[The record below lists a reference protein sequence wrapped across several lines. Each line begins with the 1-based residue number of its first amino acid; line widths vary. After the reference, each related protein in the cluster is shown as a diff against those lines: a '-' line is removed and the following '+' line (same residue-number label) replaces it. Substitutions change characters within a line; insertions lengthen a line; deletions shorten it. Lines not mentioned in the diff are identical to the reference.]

1 MHKAIGLAM
10 MMFCATVFAQQ
21 EEATVT
27 KLTGTWECVT
37 EEAAFSPRDTAEDFI
52 IDGKMWISN
61 GFYHGNVLHRDLY
74 WTEDGATWTQVEG
87 ETPYDGYSEMAV
99 YEDKV
104 WAVKSSVWNSE
115 DGINWSLVLDETPF
129 GVRGYGELVVHND
142 QLFQL
147 GSGRDVYSS
156 SDGATWERVQAD
168 TGYESRSGSAVASY
182 KGKLWV
188 MGGGVPPRS
197 TMSGHRRMASPGSAS
212 SSMLRGRRANG
223 SSRQCTP
230 TSCGFSAAMT
240 TPTAT
245 TSRTPGTRRT
255 E

>member
-1 MHKAIGLAM
+1 
-10 MMFCATVFAQQ
+10 
-21 EEATVT
+21 
-27 KLTGTWECVT
+27 
-37 EEAAFSPRDTAEDFI
+37 
-52 IDGKMWISN
+52 
-61 GFYHGNVLHRDLY
+61 VLHRDLY
-74 WTEDGATWTQVEG
+74 WTEDGATWTQVGG

-142 QLFQL
+142 RLFQL

-188 MGGGVPPRS
+188 MGGGVPRPNDPPEKGYDTITTLNDVWSSEDGVTWERVIEHAPWAPRKWFVS
-197 TMSGHRRMASPGSAS
+197 AVYADKLWIIGGYDNANSDNFADAWYTEDGVNWTELKSETMW
-212 SSMLRGRRANG
+212 
-223 SSRQCTP
+223 SSRHEP
-230 TSCGFSAAMT
+230 TVYVHDGSLWVVAGNHWPVT
-240 TPTAT
+240 NDVWRLTV
-245 TSRTPGTRRT
+245 
-255 E
+255 EEE